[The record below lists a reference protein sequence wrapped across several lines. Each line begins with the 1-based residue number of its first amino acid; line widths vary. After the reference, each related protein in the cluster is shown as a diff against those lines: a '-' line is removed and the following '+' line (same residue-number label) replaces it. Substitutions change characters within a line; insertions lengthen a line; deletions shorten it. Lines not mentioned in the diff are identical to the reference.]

1 MNSVQKNRPTV
12 ITKERLARLATT
24 DDKLRSGSVSVS
36 SHSSRSSSVTSQRRR
51 KNANLRHLLDTMRTD
66 DEEPGQTKRTESSI
80 VSHKLVAEDLI
91 ITKKEKAGDNLN
103 FDINEL

>member
-24 DDKLRSGSVSVS
+24 DDKLRSGSVS

-80 VSHKLVAEDLI
+80 VSHKLVAEDLVAA
-91 ITKKEKAGDNLN
+91 KKEKAGDNLN